1 MKKLAYPV
9 ISLLLFVFL
18 IGCGSIEMKKIS
30 IVKCRSCG
38 KILEGPDT
46 TIVRGHYNRDKGIL
60 TTSEGRMY
68 HLGYYGK
75 VIENVNTVVCEECKK
90 KQKLAIIKEKEEY
103 RELRRQLANYKPVY
117 IKTNT
122 KREREKKKQEL
133 ADRFVECGIR
143 FAIISDVYR
152 EMNYNLKHY
161 TLSSQIQ
168 LKARELEKY
177 AEDVYLPAANEF
189 SYYLS
194 RYGEKYGAVAVR
206 DLAIQYGFIHCLTG
220 Y

>member
-1 MKKLAYPV
+1 MKKLAYPFML
-9 ISLLLFVFL
+9 ILFFMFL
-18 IGCGSIEMKKIS
+18 IGCDIKVKEIS
-30 IVKCRSCG
+30 TVKCESCG

-46 TIVRGHYNRDKGIL
+46 TIVRGHYNRDKRIL

-122 KREREKKKQEL
+122 KEEREEKKQEL
-133 ADRFVECGIR
+133 ADRFVESGIR

-152 EMNYNLKHY
+152 EMNYNLKY
-161 TLSSQIQ
+161 RTLSSQIQ

-177 AEDVYLPAANEF
+177 AENVYLPAARDLE
-189 SYYLS
+189 YYLS
-194 RYGEKYGAVAVR
+194 RYGEKYGILAAR
-206 DLAIQYGFIHCLTG
+206 DLAIQHGFIRVLN
-220 Y
+220 